1 MTHFC
6 NVRQFF
12 HATFFSCHIW
22 NSFTPFF
29 FTTCAIPFFHDQ
41 FFSCHFWARFVT
53 THCAVTNCFA
63 LVSSCHLPNPIYVRS
78 TCQIV
83 LILCLYTFVYICII
97 LLMCWPGADSV
108 LPEAIFG
115 SPGLAHLH
123 PHCSH
128 DFWQRSCWFVGFH
141 FSGLQEFGTSSDIYI
156 TSSCFVYWAP
166 WAQLESPCTDR
177 YTVCNFP
184 VAWTDVCRWWL
195 CFSFA
200 SHPLTSPALFLNGL
214 Q

>member
-1 MTHFC
+1 MAWILAW
-6 NVRQFF
+6 FF
-12 HATFFSCHIW
+12 LCVNSARFSLYKKSWHYSWQNSWHTFAMSDNSFMPPFFSCHIW

-128 DFWQRSCWFVGFH
+128 DFW
-141 FSGLQEFGTSSDIYI
+141 
-156 TSSCFVYWAP
+156 
-166 WAQLESPCTDR
+166 
-177 YTVCNFP
+177 
-184 VAWTDVCRWWL
+184 
-195 CFSFA
+195 
-200 SHPLTSPALFLNGL
+200 
-214 Q
+214 